1 MDHVK
6 KRLKKRERERERES
20 CERCYIK
27 SNSRVPHLMHVA
39 MVDSFSM

>member
-6 KRLKKRERERERES
+6 KRLKKRERERES